1 MNKMKSRNRIQQK
14 LFPAMG
20 TLNSITLSGD
30 EDPAVLRHAASE
42 VARFHD
48 LWNVFDPESELS
60 AVNAAAGRN
69 PVRVSPETF
78 RILQQ
83 AVHYAELSGGA
94 FDITAGAL
102 SSVWKTAIRAGRL
115 PDPEIIRRR
124 RRKIGSEKIRLDPV
138 RQTVFLTEEGM
149 KIDLGGIAKGYAAD
163 WLCNYFLSCG
173 VRNARINLGGTIRL
187 LGEGRMIGIRNPF
200 REGNT
205 SVGKLMAADEAI
217 VTSGIYEQCALI
229 GGRPAHHIID
239 PRTGY
244 PADSGLVSVTLIGPF
259 AAELDALATGI
270 LILGANHGAE
280 LLKKENISAILITD
294 HGKILVTQ
302 DLKNKFTIH
311 ADCIA

>member
-1 MNKMKSRNRIQQK
+1 MNIMRSRNKIQQK

-30 EDPAVLRHAASE
+30 ADPAVLRHAASE

-48 LWNVFDPESELS
+48 LWNVFDPKSELS
-60 AVNAAAGRN
+60 AVNAAAGKH
-69 PVRVSPETF
+69 PVRVSPETM

-83 AVHYAELSGGA
+83 AVQYSALSEGA

-102 SSVWKTAIRAGRL
+102 SRVWKAALRTGQL
-115 PDPEIIRRR
+115 PDRSELQRL
-124 RRKIGSEKIRLDPV
+124 RKKTGQTKIRFDPAE
-138 RQTVFLTEEGM
+138 QTVFLTDEEM
-149 KIDLGGIAKGYAAD
+149 TIDLGGIAKGYAAD

-187 LGEGRMIGIRNPF
+187 LGKGRMIGIRNPF

-217 VTSGIYEQCALI
+217 VTSGIYEQCAVI
-229 GGRPAHHIID
+229 GGRPAHHIIN

-270 LILGANHGAE
+270 LILGADHGAE

>member
-1 MNKMKSRNRIQQK
+1 MNIMRSRNKIQQK

-30 EDPAVLRHAASE
+30 ADPAVLRHAASE

-60 AVNAAAGRN
+60 AVNAAAGKH
-69 PVRVSPETF
+69 PVRVSPETM

-83 AVHYAELSGGA
+83 AVQYAEISGGA

-102 SSVWKTAIRAGRL
+102 SVVWKTAIRAGRL
-115 PDPEIIRRR
+115 PDPEIIRLRR
-124 RRKIGSEKIRLDPV
+124 GKIASERIRLDPV

-217 VTSGIYEQCALI
+217 VTSGIYEQCAVI
-229 GGRPAHHIID
+229 GGRPAHHVID

-259 AAELDALATGI
+259 AAELDTLATGI
-270 LILGANHGAE
+270 LILGADHGAE